1 MIDQMLQF
9 VLASFVTWSILCIEN
24 GGGSSGGSSGGRGV
38 SERKWRIVYDQ
49 KLIQILAE

>member
-1 MIDQMLQF
+1 MMIDQMLQF

-24 GGGSSGGSSGGRGV
+24 GGGSSSSSGV
-38 SERKWRIVYDQ
+38 SEGKWRIVYDQ